1 MKYLVNF
8 KFKESYS
15 EIVDIASNKDDALIQ
30 AKKQLAARLSNDVGA
45 LLTQHDITPI
55 YKGVNEL

>member
-1 MKYLVNF
+1 MKFLVNF

-15 EIVDIASNKDDALIQ
+15 EIVDNASDKDDALIQ
-30 AKKQLAARLSNDVGA
+30 AKKLLATRLSNDVDA

-55 YKGVNEL
+55 HKGVNEL